1 MNPAALAGVPTPALA
16 RPRHLL
22 LAALALVAA
31 LLALQVEGM
40 IPRLLPREGP
50 TGEPGVLEAGGASYR
65 ARFDGD
71 GFSFRPAGATAPL
84 RVDLS
89 AVSVGGRSM
98 ELDLGRW
105 TAAGDVVE
113 RPVGRALTERVTAR
127 DGEVEWDLLLDRALP
142 GSGDLV
148 VRGDLSG
155 KAGAASVKDGL
166 VVVPLP
172 GDASALVGEVVVRDA
187 GGAVLHRALPVVT
200 GDAIELRVPAS
211 ALDGARYPVTV
222 DPTVSPA
229 RTPAP
234 AGNRFEP
241 AIAHSGGTDA
251 THLVVWQEFV
261 SVLGGGGQYDI
272 YGAIVTADGI
282 GGTSPKKL
290 STGTAGDFRP
300 DVAWNGTNY
309 LVVFEEQFTDNPS
322 DVDIR
327 GQFVDKDGN
336 LVGSN
341 FGIITT
347 THGQGQ
353 PAITATPT
361 GFTIAWNDDRNGN
374 WDIYA
379 GRWTAS
385 GTKQDG
391 NGVRISSD
399 SAPFLHDE
407 FYPDVAWNGTS
418 TMVAWQESRVGEFAI
433 NTTRLFADGTAENGH
448 NGSFRIGYHHQRPSI
463 ASDGSRWLVVF
474 EEKQISTGATDI
486 LGIHLTAD
494 NFHDGAF
501 PISRAAGNEGDPSV
515 AYGTG
520 NYLVVL
526 TDRRFVNDPDVRAIR
541 VNRQGARVDT
551 DTFSVEGET
560 NENDLPAVSSG
571 RDGGWAVGYE
581 YGTGPQTAIRWR
593 HVSK

>member
-1 MNPAALAGVPTPALA
+1 
-16 RPRHLL
+16 
-22 LAALALVAA
+22 
-31 LLALQVEGM
+31 
-40 IPRLLPREGP
+40 
-50 TGEPGVLEAGGASYR
+50 
-65 ARFDGD
+65 
-71 GFSFRPAGATAPL
+71 
-84 RVDLS
+84 
-89 AVSVGGRSM
+89 
-98 ELDLGRW
+98 
-105 TAAGDVVE
+105 
-113 RPVGRALTERVTAR
+113 
-127 DGEVEWDLLLDRALP
+127 
-142 GSGDLV
+142 
-148 VRGDLSG
+148 
-155 KAGAASVKDGL
+155 
-166 VVVPLP
+166 
-172 GDASALVGEVVVRDA
+172 
-187 GGAVLHRALPVVT
+187 
-200 GDAIELRVPAS
+200 VPAS
-211 ALDGARYPVTV
+211 ALDGARYPVTI
-222 DPTVSPA
+222 DPTASPA

-261 SVLGGGGQYDI
+261 SLLGGGGQYDI

-327 GQFVDKDGN
+327 GQFVDKNGN

-347 THGQGQ
+347 THGQ
-353 PAITATPT
+353 
-361 GFTIAWNDDRNGN
+361 
-374 WDIYA
+374 
-379 GRWTAS
+379 
-385 GTKQDG
+385 
-391 NGVRISSD
+391 
-399 SAPFLHDE
+399 
-407 FYPDVAWNGTS
+407 DVAWNGKS
-418 TMVAWQESRVGEFAI
+418 SMVAWQESRVGEFAI

-486 LGIHLTAD
+486 VGIHLTAD

-501 PISRAAGNEGDPSV
+501 PISRAAGSEGDPSV

-541 VNRQGARVDT
+541 VNRQGALVDT
-551 DTFSVEGET
+551 HTFSVEGKT